1 LLPPLGQTASANA
14 TGEPKPYERRRA
26 YLGKADG
33 WGMADIYRGRELLPG
48 HSCRGPLIVE
58 EETTTL
64 FVGPRDDLRV
74 DASGNFAINLSSA
87 DA

>member
-1 LLPPLGQTASANA
+1 
-14 TGEPKPYERRRA
+14 
-26 YLGKADG
+26 
-33 WGMADIYRGRELLPG
+33 MADIYRGRELLPG
-48 HSCRGPLIVE
+48 HICRGPLIVE

>member
-1 LLPPLGQTASANA
+1 
-14 TGEPKPYERRRA
+14 
-26 YLGKADG
+26 
-33 WGMADIYRGRELLPG
+33 MADIYRGRELLPG

-64 FVGPRDDLRV
+64 FAGPRDVLQV
-74 DASGNFAINLSSA
+74 DASGNFTINLSSA

>member
-1 LLPPLGQTASANA
+1 MSVAEYTLARPTA
-14 TGEPKPYERRRA
+14 GDMP
-26 YLGKADG
+26 
-33 WGMADIYRGRELLPG
+33 DIYRGRELLPG
-48 HSCRGPLIVE
+48 HCCRGPLIVE

-64 FVGPRDDLRV
+64 FVGPRDALQV